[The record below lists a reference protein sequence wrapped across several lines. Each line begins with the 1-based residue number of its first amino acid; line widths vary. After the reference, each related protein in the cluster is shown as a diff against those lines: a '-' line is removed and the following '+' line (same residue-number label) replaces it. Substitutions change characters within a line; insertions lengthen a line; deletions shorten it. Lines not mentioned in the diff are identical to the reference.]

1 MKRESRR
8 PDANTFAGVFLTSAA
23 TLLLQV
29 TFTRVFS
36 VSIWYHFAFLVVSV
50 ALFGFG
56 VSGVAL
62 SLVASGPRDRALLS
76 WAPAGFGLSTLVAY
90 LGTNALPFSPFNILN
105 DGAQVVYF
113 LLYEVA
119 LAIPFFFA
127 GATIALVLRIH
138 SPHAGALYALDLVG
152 AAVGSFL
159 VLASL
164 PALGAPGSVAL
175 AAALGFAAA
184 AVLSVRRAP
193 RHVLLAVTLLHVP
206 LLARPSLLPDVRI
219 DRTKPLWVETRERGG
234 RVTFTAWNALSR
246 IDVVEREGVDPMI
259 LIDAAARTE
268 IAPPPVDGRS
278 PQIKDIST
286 VAFRIKDRPS
296 VVIIGSGGGMD
307 VQNALALGSRSVD
320 AVEINPT
327 IVDLVTGVYRD
338 HVGDIFSDPRVRLI
352 QDEGRSYMARRE
364 DSADIIALTLI
375 DTWAAST
382 SGAYSLTEN
391 YLYTVEAFRTF
402 LERLA
407 PGGVLSIT
415 RWNFEA
421 PRLTTLARAALE
433 SMGLSNAASRVLVVE
448 RKIATSV
455 LVKREPFTGEEVRR
469 AEAFVAETDAAV
481 IHDPLAPSMA
491 SVHGVILTAS
501 RPKDFIESESLALD
515 PVHDNDP
522 FFFQMGRWRN
532 LRLESLRGFSS
543 RNFLHALALPAG
555 QIALVTAFAA
565 GVGLSIVLLA
575 VPILAGKAPRAGRYR
590 WMAYF
595 LGLGLAF
602 IIVEVVLMQRFALFL
617 GHPTYSVTTVL
628 FAILLF
634 SGLGAAWSQARS
646 GTTARVMRPVLV
658 LLPVAV
664 LLMAFAVPPITTAL
678 VGLPLGVRLLL
689 AIALIAPVAFL
700 MGVPFPVGIR
710 AAGARDPRLIPWAW
724 AANGCA
730 SVVGSVSAVLGAMMT
745 GFTAMLLVAGAVYVV
760 AIGEIVVMRA
770 PVE

>member
-1 MKRESRR
+1 
-8 PDANTFAGVFLTSAA
+8 
-23 TLLLQV
+23 
-29 TFTRVFS
+29 
-36 VSIWYHFAFLVVSV
+36 
-50 ALFGFG
+50 
-56 VSGVAL
+56 
-62 SLVASGPRDRALLS
+62 
-76 WAPAGFGLSTLVAY
+76 
-90 LGTNALPFSPFNILN
+90 
-105 DGAQVVYF
+105 
-113 LLYEVA
+113 
-119 LAIPFFFA
+119 
-127 GATIALVLRIH
+127 
-138 SPHAGALYALDLVG
+138 
-152 AAVGSFL
+152 
-159 VLASL
+159 
-164 PALGAPGSVAL
+164 
-175 AAALGFAAA
+175 
-184 AVLSVRRAP
+184 
-193 RHVLLAVTLLHVP
+193 
-206 LLARPSLLPDVRI
+206 
-219 DRTKPLWVETRERGG
+219 
-234 RVTFTAWNALSR
+234 
-246 IDVVEREGVDPMI
+246 
-259 LIDAAARTE
+259 
-268 IAPPPVDGRS
+268 
-278 PQIKDIST
+278 
-286 VAFRIKDRPS
+286 
-296 VVIIGSGGGMD
+296 
-307 VQNALALGSRSVD
+307 
-320 AVEINPT
+320 
-327 IVDLVTGVYRD
+327 
-338 HVGDIFSDPRVRLI
+338 
-352 QDEGRSYMARRE
+352 
-364 DSADIIALTLI
+364 
-375 DTWAAST
+375 
-382 SGAYSLTEN
+382 
-391 YLYTVEAFRTF
+391 
-402 LERLA
+402 
-407 PGGVLSIT
+407 
-415 RWNFEA
+415 
-421 PRLTTLARAALE
+421 
-433 SMGLSNAASRVLVVE
+433 
-448 RKIATSV
+448 
-455 LVKREPFTGEEVRR
+455 
-469 AEAFVAETDAAV
+469 
-481 IHDPLAPSMA
+481 MA